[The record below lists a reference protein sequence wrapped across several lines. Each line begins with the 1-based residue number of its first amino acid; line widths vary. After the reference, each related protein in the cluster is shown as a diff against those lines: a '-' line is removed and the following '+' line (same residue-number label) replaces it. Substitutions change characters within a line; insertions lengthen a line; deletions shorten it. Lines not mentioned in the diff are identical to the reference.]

1 MISSTNLSLVE
12 FPNLKSL
19 KNIWKHPLIH
29 ESQKLNI
36 KKYCDA
42 CIDGK
47 VNVEYFMKYEYGRL
61 QLKDATVFSSVAQWN
76 AVRSTLFSDTEYDM
90 W

>member
-47 VNVEYFMKYEYGRL
+47 VNVEYFM
-61 QLKDATVFSSVAQWN
+61 
-76 AVRSTLFSDTEYDM
+76 
-90 W
+90 